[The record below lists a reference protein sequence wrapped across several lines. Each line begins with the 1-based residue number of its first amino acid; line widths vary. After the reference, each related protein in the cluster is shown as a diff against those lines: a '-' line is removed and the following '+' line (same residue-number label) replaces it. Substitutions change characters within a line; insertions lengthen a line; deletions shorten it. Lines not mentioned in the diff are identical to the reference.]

1 MRLGSTLDIPVLA
14 DANLT
19 RRKLRNSRIS
29 LLWGGCL
36 TVPPVRPAWGT
47 CAACLPPLDM
57 ARMRRSPKLQC

>member
-29 LLWGGCL
+29 LL
-36 TVPPVRPAWGT
+36 
-47 CAACLPPLDM
+47 
-57 ARMRRSPKLQC
+57 